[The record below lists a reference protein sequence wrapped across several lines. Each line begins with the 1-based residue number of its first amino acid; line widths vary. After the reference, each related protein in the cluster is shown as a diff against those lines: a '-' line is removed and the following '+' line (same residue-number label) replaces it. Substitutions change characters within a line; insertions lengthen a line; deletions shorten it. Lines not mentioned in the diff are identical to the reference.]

1 MSQTQIGETLGMAIA
16 TVNRTLQG
24 LRRARLIEFKSG
36 QLTIKDWPRL
46 TAQGDF
52 SPDYLHLKR
61 AVRI

>member
-1 MSQTQIGETLGMAIA
+1 MAIA
-16 TVNRTLQG
+16 TVTGRWKAW
-24 LRRARLIEFKSG
+24 RARLIQFKSG
-36 QLTIKDWPRL
+36 ELTIKDWPRL